1 MEILTERAQAFR
13 QAITAFIEERRDAK
27 LKGDDNGGD
36 IAAKYEYGIWLADAA
51 RRVNQIQA
59 VTHVLKATHPDARG
73 SSLHLTPNNLPQHRE
88 IGSHLL
94 GDTFAEDIVG
104 NAAALD
110 VFKFLKTEV
119 EGKRLFD
126 WMQEADADLQAALS
140 ADAETAQEWMQ
151 AFSSLI
157 RAESQPVSHVA
168 AKQLYWL
175 VGEEPTDNAEYQL
188 LQPLFS
194 SALAHKV
201 HADIQAARFGE
212 ENKLARQ
219 ARRENS
225 AYDGS
230 YHDYRGLVVRKLG
243 GTKPQNI
250 SQLNSE
256 RGGVNYLLASLPPHW
271 NTSDRIK
278 VLNVDSVF
286 HSFYFFDDVADLLKA
301 LSSLLLSDPG
311 AVKATREKREVLAQ
325 ALGQQLALY
334 GESIRLS
341 QEPGWSR
348 HTDCRLPQCQ
358 RLWLDPERIELPSRE
373 EHQAED
379 EQFNA
384 AYEWGDW
391 PDDIAGYFAN
401 WLNAQLHKAGLKTVG
416 DVEYKHWAKQAIV
429 DAHWPVPQ
437 QRRAPGGVA

>member
-1 MEILTERAQAFR
+1 MTTLTARASAFR
-13 QAITAFIEERRDAK
+13 SAITTFIDERRDAK
-27 LKGDDNGGD
+27 LKGNNTD
-36 IAAKYEYGIWLADAA
+36 IETTAKYEYTTWLADAA

-73 SSLHLTPNNLPQHRE
+73 SSLHLTPNNLPQHHE

-94 GDTFAEDIVG
+94 GDAFAEDIVG

-126 WMQEADADLQAALS
+126 WMQASDSDLQAALS
-140 ADAETAQEWMQ
+140 EDAETAQEWMH

-157 RAESQPVSHVA
+157 RAETQPTSHVV

-175 VGEEPTDNAEYQL
+175 VGEEPSDNADYQL

-194 SALAHKV
+194 SALTHTV
-201 HADIQAARFGE
+201 HADIQAVRFGE

-271 NTSDRIK
+271 NASDRIK
-278 VLNVDSVF
+278 VLKVDSVF
-286 HSFYFFDDVADLLKA
+286 HSFYFFDDVAELLKS
-301 LSSLLLSDPG
+301 LSRLLQSDPE
-311 AVKATREKREVLAQ
+311 AIKATREKREALEQ
-325 ALGQQLALY
+325 ALGQQLALF
-334 GESIRLS
+334 GESIRFG

-348 HTDCRLPQCQ
+348 HTDCKLPQCQ
-358 RLWLDPERIELPSRE
+358 RLWLDPERIELPLRQD
-373 EHQAED
+373 HQAKD

-384 AYEWGDW
+384 DYQWGDW
-391 PDDIAGYFAN
+391 PDEVAGYFAN
-401 WLNAQLHKAGLKTVG
+401 WLNTQLHKAGLKTVG
-416 DVEYKHWAKQAIV
+416 DVEYKHWAKQAVIE
-429 DAHWPVPQ
+429 AHWPVPQ
-437 QRRAPGGVA
+437 QRRAPGGAV

>member
-1 MEILTERAQAFR
+1 MTTLTARASAFR
-13 QAITAFIEERRDAK
+13 SAITAFIDERRDAK
-27 LKGDDNGGD
+27 LKGNDGD
-36 IAAKYEYGIWLADAA
+36 AEVMAKYEYTTWLADAA

-73 SSLHLTPNNLPQHRE
+73 SSLHLTPNNLPQHHE

-94 GDTFAEDIVG
+94 GDAFAEDIVG

-126 WMQEADADLQAALS
+126 WMQASDSDLQAALS
-140 ADAETAQEWMQ
+140 EDAEIAREWMQ

-157 RAESQPVSHVA
+157 RAETQPTSHVA

-175 VGEEPTDNAEYQL
+175 VGEEPSDNADYQL

-194 SALAHKV
+194 SALAHTV
-201 HADIQAARFGE
+201 HADIQAVRFGE

-271 NTSDRIK
+271 NASGRIK

-301 LSSLLLSDPG
+301 LSSLLLSDPE
-311 AVKATREKREVLAQ
+311 AVKATREKREALEQ

-334 GESIRLS
+334 GDSIRLS

-348 HTDCRLPQCQ
+348 HADCRLPQCQ
-358 RLWLDPERIELPSRE
+358 RIWLDFERIGLED
-373 EHQAED
+373 HQAED
-379 EQFNA
+379 QQFNA
-384 AYEWGDW
+384 AYQWGDW
-391 PDDIAGYFAN
+391 PDEVAGYFAN
-401 WLNAQLHKAGLKTVG
+401 WLNTQLHKAGLKTVG
-416 DVEYKHWAKQAIV
+416 DVEYKHWAKQAVIE
-429 DAHWPVPQ
+429 AHWPVPQ
-437 QRRAPGGVA
+437 QRRAPGGAV